1 MDILSHET
9 YMDLALQ
16 LAGATS
22 GQTASNPAVGC
33 VIVKEGRI
41 IGMGAHLK
49 RGTAHAEIHALQM
62 AGLEA
67 EGATAYVTLE
77 PCSHHGRTP
86 PCADR
91 LISEKVARVVIA
103 ALDPNPLV
111 AGQGMARLQAAGIEV
126 IAGVRAAESLA
137 LNEMFNKYI
146 VTRQPFVTLKTASTL
161 DGRIASKS
169 GDSKWITGAASREYV
184 HQLRH
189 RHQAIMVGIGTA
201 LADDPQLN
209 TRLGVAALDPVRV
222 VIDSRL
228 RLPAHARMLQDG
240 GAPVIVFTTAAA
252 AAGTAVTAGVAADKR
267 RELEAA
273 GAEVVVAGD
282 GEQVDLALAMAEL
295 GRREIASVLL
305 EGGGRLN
312 GAMLDKRLI
321 DKLILF
327 LAPKIIGGAAA
338 PSSFDFDGF
347 ARMSEAVQLT
357 RTSVRMFDEDI
368 CLTGYPV
375 YNDRS

>member
-1 MDILSHET
+1 MDILSHEY

-16 LAGATS
+16 LAGATG

-33 VIVKEGRI
+33 VIVKGGRI

-67 EGATAYVTLE
+67 EGATVYVTLE

-91 LISEKVARVVIA
+91 LINEKVAHVVIA

-111 AGQGMARLQAAGIEV
+111 AGQGLARLQAAGIAV
-126 IAGVRAAESLA
+126 TAGVREAESLA

-146 VTRQPFVTLKTASTL
+146 VTRRPFVTLKTASTL
-161 DGRIASKS
+161 DGRIASQS
-169 GDSKWITGAASREYV
+169 GDSKWITGAESREYV

-189 RHQAIMVGIGTA
+189 RHQAIMIGIGTA

-209 TRLGVAALDPVRV
+209 TRLAVDALDPLRV

-228 RLPAHARMLQDG
+228 RLPAQARMLQDG
-240 GAPVIVFTTAAA
+240 GAPVIVFTTANAD
-252 AAGTAVTAGVAADKR
+252 ADKR
-267 RELEAA
+267 CELEAV

-282 GEQVDLALAMAEL
+282 GEQVDLALTLAEL

-321 DKLILF
+321 DKLVLF
-327 LAPKIIGGAAA
+327 LAPKIIGGASA
-338 PSSFDFDGF
+338 PSSFDFAGF

-357 RTSVRMFDEDI
+357 RTSVRLFGDDI

-375 YNDRS
+375 YNNG